1 MNELDLTRYTAALS
15 THDVP
20 NRRNKS
26 TALDEFDHPALAG
39 AAAALHGYVAS
50 EGDPVFL
57 EKAYEIAR
65 SVAGSKHNLSVAF
78 DACRMALAV
87 G

>member
-1 MNELDLTRYTAALS
+1 MPCLPRDART
-15 THDVP
+15 P
-20 NRRNKS
+20 RNKS
-26 TALDEFDHPALAG
+26 TALDEFDHPALDG

-50 EGDPVFL
+50 EGDPIFL

-65 SVAGSKHNLSVAF
+65 SVAGSKHSLTVAF